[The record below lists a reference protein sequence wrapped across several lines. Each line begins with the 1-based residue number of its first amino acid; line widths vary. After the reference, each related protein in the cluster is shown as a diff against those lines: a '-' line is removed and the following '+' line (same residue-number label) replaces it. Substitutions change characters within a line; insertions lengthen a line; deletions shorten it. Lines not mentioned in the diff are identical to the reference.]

1 MNPTTN
7 ENGLLFELSG
17 TETPRIVIEHLNGD
31 IAVEGWERSAVQ
43 VGALDNRDAEGL
55 EELLDVEQHGNDLK
69 IKLDLGGAARR
80 RARRHREDFENFDD
94 FAEGLAEMREMFR
107 HLGKSFSADLVVQ
120 VPHTCDITVRTFNG
134 DVSLH
139 RVQGK
144 LYVQN
149 TSGDISLHEIR
160 GNVLVK
166 SASGDVEIKELRGR
180 LGVRTASGDL
190 SIQDSE
196 LAALSA
202 GSASGDVQF
211 LGALLPAEDYEIQT
225 VSGDVEFVL
234 PENRRASVEL
244 QTVSGDISCSRGL
257 PHDIEKRNKRHR
269 IVHVNGGG
277 EVIVRVRT
285 TSGDLT
291 LTPGPEYHGSYSAD
305 MPTAE
310 VSVAPEAAAGDETRP
325 FTSDEADMARV
336 ALQGDGGAVE
346 PGQTQRLDAHA
357 EDRSGPRKSAEMT
370 ILDAIENG
378 EMSVDEG
385 LRRLNELAQ

>member
-1 MNPTTN
+1 MNPTTS
-7 ENGLLFELSG
+7 ENGLLFELTG
-17 TETPRIVIEHLNGD
+17 TQTPRIVIEHMNGD
-31 IAVEGWERSAVQ
+31 IAIEGWERAAVQ
-43 VGALDNRDAEGL
+43 VGARDKRDAEGL
-55 EELLDVEQHGNDLK
+55 EELLNVEQQGNDLK
-69 IKLDLGGAARR
+69 IKLELGGGARR
-80 RARRHREDFENFDD
+80 RAHRHSEDFED
-94 FAEGLAEMREMFR
+94 FAESMAEMRELFR
-107 HLGKSFSADLVVQ
+107 HLGKSFNADLLVQ

-166 SASGDVEIKELRGR
+166 SASGDVEIKDLRGR

-211 LGALLPAEDYEIQT
+211 LGVLLPAEDYEIQT

-234 PENRRASVEL
+234 PENRRASIEM
-244 QTVSGDISCSRGL
+244 QTVSGDVECAL
-257 PHDIEKRNKRHR
+257 PHQTDKRNKRHR
-269 IVHVNGGG
+269 ILHINGGG
-277 EVIVRVRT
+277 EVMVRVRT

-291 LTPGPEYHGSYSAD
+291 VSPGAEYHGSYPAD

-310 VSVAPEAAAGDETRP
+310 VSVSPEAAAGDETRA
-325 FTSDEADMARV
+325 FTSDEATAARV
-336 ALQGDGGAVE
+336 AMQGAGGSGGVE

-370 ILDAIENG
+370 ILEAIESG

>member
-1 MNPTTN
+1 MNPTTS
-7 ENGLLFELSG
+7 ENGLLFELTG
-17 TETPRIVIEHLNGD
+17 TQTPRIVIEHMNGD
-31 IAVEGWERSAVQ
+31 IAIEGWERAAVQ
-43 VGALDNRDAEGL
+43 VGARDKRDAEGL
-55 EELLDVEQHGNDLK
+55 EELLNVEQQGNDLK
-69 IKLDLGGAARR
+69 IKLELGGGARR
-80 RARRHREDFENFDD
+80 RAHRHSEDFED
-94 FAEGLAEMREMFR
+94 FAESMAEMRELFR
-107 HLGKSFSADLVVQ
+107 HLGKSFNADLLVQ

-166 SASGDVEIKELRGR
+166 SASGDVEIKDLRGR

-211 LGALLPAEDYEIQT
+211 LGVLLPAEDYEIQT
-225 VSGDVEFVL
+225 VSGDVEC
-234 PENRRASVEL
+234 A
-244 QTVSGDISCSRGL
+244 L
-257 PHDIEKRNKRHR
+257 PHQTDKRNKRHR
-269 IVHVNGGG
+269 ILHINGGG
-277 EVIVRVRT
+277 EVMVRVRT

-291 LTPGPEYHGSYSAD
+291 VSPGAEYHGSYPAD

-310 VSVAPEAAAGDETRP
+310 VSVSPEAAAGDETRA
-325 FTSDEADMARV
+325 FTSDEATAARV
-336 ALQGDGGAVE
+336 AMQGAGGSGGVE

-370 ILDAIENG
+370 ILEAIESG

>member
-7 ENGLLFELSG
+7 ENGLLFELAG
-17 TETPRIVIEHLNGD
+17 TQTPRIMIEHLNGD
-31 IAVEGWERSAVQ
+31 IAVEGWERAVVQ
-43 VGALDNRDAEGL
+43 VSARDKRDAEGL

-80 RARRHREDFENFDD
+80 RARRHQEDFENFDD
-94 FAEGLAEMREMFR
+94 FTEGLAEMREMFR

-134 DVSLH
+134 DVTLH

-144 LYVQN
+144 IYVQN

-166 SASGDVEIKELRGR
+166 SASGDVEIQDLRGR

-190 SIQDSE
+190 MIQDSE

-211 LGALLPAEDYEIQT
+211 NGALLPAEDYEIQT
-225 VSGDVEFVL
+225 VSGDVAFVL

-257 PHDIEKRNKRHR
+257 PHDVEKRNKRHR
-269 IVHVNGGG
+269 IVHINGGG
-277 EVIVRVRT
+277 EVMLRVRT

-291 LTPGPEYHGSYSAD
+291 LTPGPEYHGTYSAAD

-310 VSVAPEAAAGDETRP
+310 VSVAPEAGAGDETRP
-325 FTSDEADMARV
+325 FTSDEATAARV
-336 ALQGDGGAVE
+336 AMQGEGGVE

-370 ILDAIENG
+370 ILEAIENG
-378 EMSVDEG
+378 EMSVDDG